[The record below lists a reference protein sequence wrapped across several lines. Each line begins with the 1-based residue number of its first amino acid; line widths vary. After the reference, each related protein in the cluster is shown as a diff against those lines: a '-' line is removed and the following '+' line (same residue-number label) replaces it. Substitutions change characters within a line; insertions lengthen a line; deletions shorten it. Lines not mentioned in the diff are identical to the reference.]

1 MPSAAE
7 ALRYGAEI
15 ASVEQLG
22 PFDVPGLTPRLV
34 RVHRPPSF
42 VPGPAPVVVL
52 FDGQNVFDDTPSF
65 AGGWHLHDT
74 APRLATRRRPAPVVI
89 GIDHGGVERIHEL
102 CPYPGP
108 RTRGLLNPLLD
119 WLTGWLLP
127 WLAGRLGLSAPPA
140 QKRVIGGSS
149 SAASRRCMPIIATRA
164 SSVVPCVCLP
174 RSGPVVRLFELV
186 ARAPRPP
193 ESRIYLDMGRH
204 EGGGMLA
211 GAARMT
217 ELLAAKGYSRSALR
231 FREDPRGRHREA
243 DWRRRAPAALR
254 FLLSRRAG

>member
-1 MPSAAE
+1 MRS
-7 ALRYGAEI
+7 I
-15 ASVEQLG
+15 EQLG
-22 PFDVPGLTPRLV
+22 PFDVPGLSPRLV

-52 FDGQNVFDDTPSF
+52 FDGQNVFDDGPSF
-65 AGGWHLHDT
+65 AGGWHLHHT
-74 APRLATRRRPAPVVI
+74 APRLATQRREAPVVI

-108 RTRGLLNPLLD
+108 RTRGLLDPLLA
-119 WLTGWLLP
+119 WMTGWLLP
-127 WLAGRLGLSAPPA
+127 RLAQQLGLSAPTA
-140 QKRVIGGSS
+140 RRVIGGSS
-149 SAASRRCMPIIATRA
+149 LGGLAALYAHHRHPGLFGGALCMSPSLWAGGA
-164 SSVVPCVCLP
+164 
-174 RSGPVVRLFELV
+174 RLFELV

-204 EGGGMLA
+204 EGPGMLA
-211 GAARMT
+211 GAGRMA
-217 ELLAAKGYSRSALR
+217 ELLAAKGYSRTSLR

-243 DWRRRAPAALR
+243 DWRRRAPSALR

>member
-1 MPSAAE
+1 MT
-7 ALRYGAEI
+7 
-15 ASVEQLG
+15 SVEQLG

-34 RVHRPPSF
+34 RVHRPPAF

-108 RTRGLLNPLLD
+108 RTRGLLDPLLD

-140 QKRVIGGSS
+140 QRVIGGSS
-149 SAASRRCMPIIATRA
+149 LGGLAALYAHHRHPGLFGGALCMSPSLWAGGA
-164 SSVVPCVCLP
+164 
-174 RSGPVVRLFELV
+174 RLFELV